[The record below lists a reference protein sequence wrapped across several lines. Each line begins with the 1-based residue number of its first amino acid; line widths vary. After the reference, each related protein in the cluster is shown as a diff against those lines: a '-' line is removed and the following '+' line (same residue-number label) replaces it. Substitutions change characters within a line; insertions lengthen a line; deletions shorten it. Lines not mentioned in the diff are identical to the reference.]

1 MSDIWSADSL
11 WAKAQVF
18 ADRAFN
24 GPRDD
29 DQFPFWC
36 SLALELIAR
45 AALSSVSPT
54 LLAET
59 GDSEARN
66 ILHALGH
73 APKVKN
79 FVPKSISTSDVF
91 VRCEQLI
98 PGFTK
103 DLEVFARGFANK
115 RNEELHTGG
124 LPFDNLA
131 KSSWQPRFY
140 EVVKVLLEFQ
150 GKSLANLLSAE
161 DAAAAEKVIQSAADD
176 AAKAVRGKI
185 DAHAKV
191 WATKTVPEQAD
202 LTLKANSF
210 AQPWKGH
217 VVNCPSCG
225 SKALLRGQEITQQPP
240 VLVGDELV
248 VRSIM
253 LPTEFECVA
262 CGLRIGGHNELFA
275 AGLGDEFI
283 NREIHDP
290 VDYYAQEPDY
300 EPEGFMNE

>member
-18 ADRAFN
+18 AERAFS

-54 LLAET
+54 LLAEA
-59 GDSEARN
+59 GDAEGRN
-66 ILHALGH
+66 IIHALGH
-73 APKVKN
+73 TPKVKN
-79 FVPKSISTSDVF
+79 YVPKSITTSDVF
-91 VRCEQLI
+91 TRCEQLI

-103 DLEVFARGFANK
+103 DLEIFARGFANK

-124 LPFDNLA
+124 LPFEGLA
-131 KSSWQPRFY
+131 KAAWQPRFY
-140 EVVKVLLEFQ
+140 ETVKVLLEFQ
-150 GKSLANLLSAE
+150 GMSLSDLLSTE
-161 DAAAAEKVIQSAADD
+161 DAAAAEKIIQSAADE

-185 DAHAKV
+185 DAHSKV
-191 WATKTVPEQAD
+191 WATKSTAERAD
-202 LTLKANSF
+202 LTKKSIAF
-210 AQPWKGH
+210 ARPWKGH
-217 VVNCPSCG
+217 VVACPSCG
-225 SKALLRGQEITQQPP
+225 SKALLKGQEITQQSP
-240 VLVGDELV
+240 VFEGDDLV
-248 VRSIM
+248 VRSVM

-262 CGLRIGGHNELFA
+262 CSLRIVGHNELFA

-283 NREIHDP
+283 HREIHDP
-290 VDYYAQEPDY
+290 VTYYAQEPDY
-300 EPEGFMNE
+300 EPDAFMNE